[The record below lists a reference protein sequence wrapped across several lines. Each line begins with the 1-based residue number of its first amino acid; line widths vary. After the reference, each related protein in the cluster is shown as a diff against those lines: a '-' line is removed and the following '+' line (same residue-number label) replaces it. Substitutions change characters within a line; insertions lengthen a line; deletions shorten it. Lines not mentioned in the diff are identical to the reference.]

1 MMILTMSMRLRKS
14 NLKLTEPNQNTIN
27 RTLKSLQNDVKDDPC
42 VTINDD
48 IEVEMRIED
57 ENNVDENT

>member
-1 MMILTMSMRLRKS
+1 MMILTMSMSLRKS